1 MNSQFHFAKSP
12 FANCLA
18 FDRLTLPVNE
28 VPKIYESPMIIP
40 FSLSVFYIF
49 YYDIKFTKYLV

>member
-18 FDRLTLPVNE
+18 FDRLTLSVNE

-49 YYDIKFTKYLV
+49 YYDIKFTKY